1 MWLLCGP
8 SWRQTSGSISIKLL
22 SYSVIN
28 MAINMIHQ
36 FKSFINM
43 TDQDYA
49 DLGLQAGVEV
59 HQQLLTEKKLFCRC
73 PSGLYSDQY
82 DAEILRHMRPTLSEL
97 GEYDGTAL
105 MEYKTKKEIIYQINH
120 KSVCTYEMDDTPP
133 FEINQQALDIALQIA
148 ILLNY
153 KLVSEI
159 HIARKQYLDGS
170 IPTGFQRTTIVG
182 IDGWIPYKDRRI
194 GLIQLGLEE
203 DACREVSDIG
213 HQRIYLTDRLGMPLI
228 EMVTQPDM
236 RTPQEVA
243 QVANILRWSVRSTGR
258 VRTGIGAAR
267 QDVNV
272 SISGGTR
279 VEIKGVDRIP
289 LIPKLIYNEAF
300 RQYSLLK
307 IREELQHRGITAN
320 NFQASSTEVTPLLGN
335 TSWDPILRSLKRKE
349 KIHCVNLKGFKGI
362 LSHPIQTGKVFSRE
376 ISDRVRVIAC
386 LTRLPNT
393 LTSESLEETI
403 ESYIWQKIHKTMRI
417 SNNRDAQ
424 ILVWGTEEDVKTA
437 VAEIKIRAREAC
449 IGVPSE
455 TRQAQLDGT
464 NGFERILPGP
474 NRMYPDTDL
483 PPLDISEQ
491 RINTIERNVPK
502 TFWEREKEFRH
513 IGLPEHLIIPI
524 ASSPRAALFESLA
537 ERVGLP
543 PVRIARLL
551 FEKTKEWQRKDL
563 PIDKLNDAI
572 WNLIFDYVIKQPAL
586 IEKLD
591 DIIEMYL
598 GSDTVD
604 LEKELNRFR
613 KSYISKKDIMRW
625 IDKIYKNELPVI
637 DSPEKRVRWLMGIIM
652 DHFKGHIP
660 GHLIREI
667 THDYIQDTGS
677 QNE

>member
-1 MWLLCGP
+1 
-8 SWRQTSGSISIKLL
+8 
-22 SYSVIN
+22 
-28 MAINMIHQ
+28 MIPN
-36 FKSFINM
+36 FKSFLEM

-49 DLGLQAGVEV
+49 DLGLQVGLEI

-73 PSGLYSDQY
+73 PSGLYSEEY

-148 ILLNY
+148 IMLNY

-182 IDGWIPYKDRRI
+182 IDGWIPYGDRKI

-228 EMVTQPDM
+228 EMVTKPDM
-236 RTPQEVA
+236 KTPHEAA

-272 SISGGTR
+272 SIKGGTR
-279 VEIKGVDRIP
+279 VEIKGVHRIP
-289 LIPKLIYNEAF
+289 LIPKLIYNEAL
-300 RQYSLLK
+300 RQFSLLK
-307 IREELQHRGITAN
+307 IKEELRRRGVTADT
-320 NFQASSTEVTPLLGN
+320 FQASSHEVTHILAD
-335 TSWDPILRSLKRKE
+335 TSWDPILRALQRKE
-349 KIHCVNLKGFKGI
+349 KIYCVNLKGFKGI
-362 LSHPIQTGKVFSRE
+362 LSYPIQTGKVFSRE

-386 LTRLPNT
+386 LTRLPNI
-393 LTSESLEETI
+393 LTSESFEETI
-403 ESYIWQKIHKTMRI
+403 ESYIWQKIHKSMRI

-424 ILVWGTEEDVKTA
+424 ILVWGLKEDVNTA

-455 TRQAQLDGT
+455 TRQAQVDGT

-483 PPLDISEQ
+483 PPLDINEQ
-491 RINTIERNVPK
+491 RINTIEKNVPK
-502 TFWEREKEFRH
+502 ALWERKTEYRR
-513 IGLPEHLIIPI
+513 IGLPEHLIVPI
-524 ASSPRAALFESLA
+524 ASSPRANLFESLVA
-537 ERVGLP
+537 RSEIQ

-551 FEKTKEWQRKDL
+551 FEKIKDWQRNEL
-563 PIDKLNDAI
+563 PIEKLSDST
-572 WNLIFDYVIKQPAL
+572 WNLLFNYVIKQPVL
-586 IEKLD
+586 IEKLE

-598 GSDTVD
+598 KSDPPD
-604 LEKELNRFR
+604 LEKELTRFL
-613 KSYISKKDIMRW
+613 SSHISEKDILKM
-625 IDKIYKNELPVI
+625 IDKIYKKE
-637 DSPEKRVRWLMGIIM
+637 SPETVAREKKERWLMGKVM
-652 DHFKGHIP
+652 NHYRGYVP
-660 GHLIREI
+660 GHVVRKM
-667 THDYIQDTGS
+667 IQHYLQDVGS
-677 QNE
+677 QYE